1 MKNSYLKE
9 MLRSVL
15 FLMFCLLHAPGFA
28 QEGCPEPSQFCGL
41 GTIWDVET
49 QTCVVSIP
57 SDSNFDGCVQLND
70 LLDLLSSY
78 GLGCAEWQCGE
89 PLSYSGYDYSTIA
102 FEGACWFAENL
113 RTLAYSN
120 GEDIPS
126 NLTDSQWN
134 YADYGAATVYG
145 EDDGC
150 NNYSSDIDSCDPL
163 VALEEYGRLY
173 NWYAVNDDRGL
184 CPVGWHVP
192 SEGEWYNLV
201 SAFGGSSV
209 AGESLKSSY
218 GWSYE
223 GQGTNE
229 SGFNGMPGGKRQDG
243 SGYFSSAGD
252 NGTWWTSTPYSS
264 LARYSELKFNS
275 NGVTNSYADRET
287 GYSVRCVQDA
297 D

>member
-1 MKNSYLKE
+1 MI
-9 MLRSVL
+9 
-15 FLMFCLLHAPGFA
+15 CL
-28 QEGCPEPSQFCGL
+28 
-41 GTIWDVET
+41 VY
-49 QTCVVSIP
+49 
-57 SDSNFDGCVQLND
+57 
-70 LLDLLSSY
+70 LSSY
-78 GLGCAEWQCGE
+78 GLGCAEWQCGD
-89 PLSYSGYDYSTIA
+89 PMSYSGYDYSTIA

-192 SEGEWYNLV
+192 SEGVVQLG
-201 SAFGGSSV
+201 FGVWGV
-209 AGESLKSSY
+209 FCCRRIA
-218 GWSYE
+218 
-223 GQGTNE
+223 QV
-229 SGFNGMPGGKRQDG
+229 
-243 SGYFSSAGD
+243 
-252 NGTWWTSTPYSS
+252 
-264 LARYSELKFNS
+264 ELW
-275 NGVTNSYADRET
+275 VEL
-287 GYSVRCVQDA
+287 
-297 D
+297 

>member
-1 MKNSYLKE
+1 MS
-9 MLRSVL
+9 RCIL
-15 FLMFCLLHAPGFA
+15 FSMFCLLHAPGFA
-28 QEGCPEPSQFCGL
+28 QKGCPEPSQFCGL

-49 QTCVVSIP
+49 QTCIVSIP

-78 GLGCAEWQCGE
+78 GMGCAEWQCGD
-89 PLSYSGYDYSTIA
+89 PMSYSGYDYSTIA
-102 FEGACWFAENL
+102 FEGTCWFSENL
-113 RTLAYSN
+113 RTLLYSN
-120 GEDIPS
+120 GEDLPS

-134 YADYGAATVYG
+134 NADYGATSVYG
-145 EDDGC
+145 EDGGC

-173 NWYAVNDDRGL
+173 NWYAVDDDRGL

-209 AGESLKSSY
+209 AGESLKSNY

-297 D
+297 E

>member
-1 MKNSYLKE
+1 MKHVFAPFALA
-9 MLRSVL
+9 
-15 FLMFCLLHAPGFA
+15 LMSSGFA

-49 QTCVVSIP
+49 QTCIVSIP

-70 LLDLLSSY
+70 MLDLLSSY
-78 GLGCAEWQCGE
+78 GLGCADWQCGD
-89 PLSYSGYDYSTIA
+89 PISYSGYDYSTIA
-102 FEGACWFAENL
+102 FEGTCWFAENL

-120 GEDIPS
+120 GEDIPF

-134 YADYGAATVYG
+134 YADYGATTVYG

-163 VALEEYGRLY
+163 VAFEEYGRLY

-184 CPVGWHVP
+184 CPAGWHVP

-209 AGESLKSSY
+209 AGESLKSTY

-287 GYSVRCVQDA
+287 GYSVRCVQEA
-297 D
+297 Q

>member
-1 MKNSYLKE
+1 
-9 MLRSVL
+9 
-15 FLMFCLLHAPGFA
+15 MFCFWHAHGVA

-49 QTCVVSIP
+49 QTCIVSIP

-78 GLGCAEWQCGE
+78 GLGCAEWQCGD

-126 NLTDSQWN
+126 NLADSQWN

-201 SAFGGSSV
+201 SAFGGASV

-243 SGYFSSAGD
+243 SGFFSSAGD

-275 NGVTNSYADRET
+275 NGVTNSFADRET